1 MDRSKRPQPGLGRAV
16 RQLREEQ
23 RISQEAL
30 AAAAGLTAATIGLIE
45 RGQAN
50 PKWDTVK
57 TIAAELGLS
66 ISELARLSEK
76 LER

>member
-1 MDRSKRPQPGLGRAV
+1 MRPQPGLGRAV

-23 RISQEAL
+23 GLSQEAL
-30 AAAAGLTAATIGLIE
+30 AASVGVTAATIGLIK

-57 TIAAELGLS
+57 TIAAKLGLS
-66 ISELARLSEK
+66 ISELAKLSER
-76 LER
+76 LEK

>member
-1 MDRSKRPQPGLGRAV
+1 M

-23 RISQEAL
+23 ELSQEAL
-30 AAAAGLTAATIGLIE
+30 AARAGTTAATIGLIE

-57 TIAAELGLS
+57 TIAAELGVS
-66 ISELARLSEK
+66 ISDLAKLAEELEK
-76 LER
+76 